1 MAYFSFIYSTFLKK
15 KNCLFLKLG
24 PVIDLEAKKK
34 INLNNSLKGKTVYI
48 FDLVAFEHIFT
59 FRIIKMIKFFEIYIF
74 NLLT

>member
-24 PVIDLEAKKK
+24 PVIDQEK
-34 INLNNSLKGKTVYI
+34 INLNNSLKEKSVYI

-74 NLLT
+74 NL

>member
-34 INLNNSLKGKTVYI
+34 NQFEQFIKGKNCVY
-48 FDLVAFEHIFT
+48 F
-59 FRIIKMIKFFEIYIF
+59 
-74 NLLT
+74 

>member
-15 KNCLFLKLG
+15 ELFIFKIRSSHRLRG
-24 PVIDLEAKKK
+24 QEK
-34 INLNNSLKGKTVYI
+34 INLNNSLKEKTVYI

-74 NLLT
+74 NLLK